1 MSEETQKNT
10 FLTPSAAACSSSTG
24 NMTSKYKT
32 LQCTNYNW
40 LIIHSNSYYFIP
52 INDLFAGIHPNIN
65 LIGRVYFETLKALQ
79 PLHVMLHVPIIAN
92 E

>member
-1 MSEETQKNT
+1 MQQHVAARQVIWHRNT
-10 FLTPSAAACSSSTG
+10 KPYNVQIIIDWLFIQIVTTLYPSTI
-24 NMTSKYKT
+24 
-32 LQCTNYNW
+32 LR
-40 LIIHSNSYYFIP
+40 I
-52 INDLFAGIHPNIN
+52 LFAGIHPNIN

>member
-1 MSEETQKNT
+1 MDRYWVFQKETHT
-10 FLTPSAAACSSSTG
+10 
-24 NMTSKYKT
+24 NMKHISGYGCNHEK
-32 LQCTNYNW
+32 L
-40 LIIHSNSYYFIP
+40 LHLRI
-52 INDLFAGIHPNIN
+52 LFASIHPNIN